1 MKLWLDHA
9 LHVLCVLWIGS
20 LVTIGGIVAPTLFA
34 TLPDRILAGTLAGRF
49 FYIES
54 CLSLGLGL
62 FFAVYWSRWG
72 RPHATPTI
80 KPRYLAYLCAA
91 IAALAAVQLWGLQ
104 PAIVALR
111 EQAAALGG
119 SVAQAPAALRQQFGL
134 LHGLSTLAYAIQ
146 IGLGMGLV
154 AGLVALKRR

>member
-1 MKLWLDHA
+1 MKSWLDHA

-20 LVTIGGIVAPTLFA
+20 LVTIGVIVAPTLFA
-34 TLPDRILAGTLAGRF
+34 TVPDRMLAGTLAGRF

-62 FFAVYWSRWG
+62 FFAAYWSRWRG
-72 RPHATPTI
+72 ALVSSNV
-80 KPRYLAYLCAA
+80 KPRSLVYLCAA
-91 IAALAAVQLWGLQ
+91 IAVLAAVQLWGLQ

-119 SVAQAPAALRQQFGL
+119 SVAQAPAALRRQFGL